1 MLCMEFKS
9 ERELSPCSGLRDL
22 GVCVILARVMVTRVH
37 VIKCSEA
44 LHWLNDLLR
53 GLRVAVLL
61 FLSPMGAGVSWF
73 FGQYQ
78 LHFST
83 LTKYI
88 PAPSQVA
95 VKDFL

>member
-1 MLCMEFKS
+1 M
-9 ERELSPCSGLRDL
+9 
-22 GVCVILARVMVTRVH
+22 CVILARVMVTRVH

-73 FGQYQ
+73 FGQYHNSIF
-78 LHFST
+78 LHSPNTFQR
-83 LTKYI
+83 
-88 PAPSQVA
+88 P
-95 VKDFL
+95 VKWLLKIFYKN

>member
-1 MLCMEFKS
+1 M
-9 ERELSPCSGLRDL
+9 
-22 GVCVILARVMVTRVH
+22 CVILARVMVTRVH

-73 FGQYQ
+73 FGQY
-78 LHFST
+78 HNSIFST